1 MEYEIPQGIDD
12 PPQVLLWNLNELAP
26 IVLGLVIGMITGNA
40 MLLTAG
46 GLIIT
51 HIYRRAGD
59 AQGSQTMLYGP
70 HAHTGEVLSDLAAC
84 LGLGLWRQRAD
95 RCCHAGF
102 QTCWWVFYWATS
114 PSSASFFWRGGLLWN
129 LTV

>member
-51 HIYRRAGD
+51 HIYRRAGARSPD
-59 AQGSQTMLYGP
+59 GHIIHFMYWQGVPL
-70 HAHTGEVLSDLAAC
+70 
-84 LGLGLWRQRAD
+84 RK
-95 RCCHAGF
+95 
-102 QTCWWVFYWATS
+102 
-114 PSSASFFWRGGLLWN
+114 
-129 LTV
+129 TVTLPNTFVRIFVP